1 MKYLKASLDG
11 HVDKNYNEEKLPYE
25 IQIDASILENEHKNN
40 ISSKHKKRS
49 FYCTSP
55 LQVIFRNDVNQ
66 DFLLLFYIKKK
77 IVSHYFF
84 LR

>member
-1 MKYLKASLDG
+1 MKYLKANLDG
-11 HVDKNYNEEKLPYE
+11 HVDKKYIEEKVPSE
-25 IQIDASILENEHKNN
+25 IQIDASDLENELKNN

-66 DFLLLFYIKKK
+66 DF
-77 IVSHYFF
+77 
-84 LR
+84 